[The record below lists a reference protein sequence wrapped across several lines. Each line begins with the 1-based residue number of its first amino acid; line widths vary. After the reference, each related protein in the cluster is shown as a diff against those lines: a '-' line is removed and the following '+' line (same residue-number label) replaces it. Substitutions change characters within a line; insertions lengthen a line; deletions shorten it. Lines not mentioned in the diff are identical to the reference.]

1 MLDLHDQR
9 DAAANQREHVAE
21 KRHARPIRQR
31 MAAQFLKGD
40 VADAQIRAAYALEAG
55 IVMNHQ
61 EAVTGELYVQLNPI
75 ACFHRAGKGGQAVF
89 GHIAAMQTAVRVQ
102 PAREGR
108 GVGPF
113 PSGSDQKQIQTRE
126 KHKAQ

>member
-1 MLDLHDQR
+1 MSIQENIQ
-9 DAAANQREHVAE
+9 A
-21 KRHARPIRQR
+21 IRQR

-40 VADAQIRAAYALEAG
+40 VTDAQIRAAYALEAG

-113 PSGSDQKQIQTRE
+113 PSGSDQKQIQTRG